1 LPKPPRDSL
10 DVGAVQ
16 VIADDQLYDTTVV
29 YNSDGT
35 FSINGVPASGALL
48 NDQDG
53 NLLLSWKIGH
63 PEDEQRGRVL
73 VVPHDGLNSSFNL
86 FDHSTGKTSEFST
99 YEESFV
105 LKARELDGVGQSS
118 GGASATAPMTGT
130 VDQVLVAPN
139 QEVKAGQNLMIM
151 IAMKMEHAITAPKDG
166 TIEKVLYE
174 VGQTAEKGSLLVKYV
189 EAEE

>member
-1 LPKPPRDSL
+1 MGEVIRGCLARLLLEKSKLAQDSSPL
-10 DVGAVQ
+10 Q

-105 LKARELDGVGQSS
+105 LKARELDGVQSS

-130 VDQVLVAPN
+130 VDQVL
-139 QEVKAGQNLMIM
+139 
-151 IAMKMEHAITAPKDG
+151 
-166 TIEKVLYE
+166 
-174 VGQTAEKGSLLVKYV
+174 
-189 EAEE
+189 